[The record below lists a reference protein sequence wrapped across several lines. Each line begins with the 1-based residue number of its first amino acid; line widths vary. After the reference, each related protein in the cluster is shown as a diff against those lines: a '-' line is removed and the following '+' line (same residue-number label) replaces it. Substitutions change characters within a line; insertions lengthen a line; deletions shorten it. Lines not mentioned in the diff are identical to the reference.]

1 VETQSKDFSVCVLI
15 FEEYNLPANLKILIA
30 WIAGRIATR
39 HMEPNSVFSNTV
51 LEGRVALITGGGS
64 GIGLEIATQFGK
76 HGAKVAIMGRRQQV
90 LDAAV
95 SYLES
100 HGVEVL
106 FFIFRETSFLKELG
120 DARLLVVLIVLFED
134 SKDRLK
140 PRVKREHGIDHPGH
154 VDCPGYRIER
164 GCTEEG

>member
-1 VETQSKDFSVCVLI
+1 LNVIGFPAISRLSLWKLGARKFLFVVI

-30 WIAGRIATR
+30 WIAGRTTR

-51 LEGRVALITGGGS
+51 LEGRVALLTGGGS

-100 HGVEVL
+100 HGIEVL
-106 FFIFRETSFLKELG
+106 FLHL
-120 DARLLVVLIVLFED
+120 
-134 SKDRLK
+134 
-140 PRVKREHGIDHPGH
+140 
-154 VDCPGYRIER
+154 
-164 GCTEEG
+164 

>member
-1 VETQSKDFSVCVLI
+1 VLI
-15 FEEYNLPANLKILIA
+15 FEEYYLLANLNNLIA
-30 WIAGRIATR
+30 WIAGRTTR

-106 FFIFRETSFLKELG
+106 FFIFREASFLER
-120 DARLLVVLIVLFED
+120 AR
-134 SKDRLK
+134 
-140 PRVKREHGIDHPGH
+140 
-154 VDCPGYRIER
+154 
-164 GCTEEG
+164 

>member
-1 VETQSKDFSVCVLI
+1 
-15 FEEYNLPANLKILIA
+15 
-30 WIAGRIATR
+30 
-39 HMEPNSVFSNTV
+39 MEPNSVFSNTV

-106 FFIFRETSFLKELG
+106 FFIFRETSFLQELG
-120 DARLLVVLIVLFED
+120 DARLLVLLIVLFED
-134 SKDRLK
+134 S
-140 PRVKREHGIDHPGH
+140 
-154 VDCPGYRIER
+154 
-164 GCTEEG
+164 

>member
-1 VETQSKDFSVCVLI
+1 MHI
-15 FEEYNLPANLKILIA
+15 FEEYNLPVNLKILIV
-30 WIAGRIATR
+30 WIAGRTTR

-90 LDAAV
+90 LNAAV

-106 FFIFRETSFLKELG
+106 FFIFREISFLKELG
-120 DARLLVVLIVLFED
+120 DARFAC
-134 SKDRLK
+134 S
-140 PRVKREHGIDHPGH
+140 
-154 VDCPGYRIER
+154 VDCFV
-164 GCTEEG
+164 